1 MDGIINV
8 YKEKGFTSH
17 DVVAKLRGILRM
29 KKIGHTGTLDPAAEG
44 VLPVC
49 LGKGTRLCDMLTDKT
64 KTYRAVLLLGQET
77 DTQDTTG
84 VVQAEYPVHVT
95 EEEVRK
101 AIVSFLGDYMQIPPM
116 YSALKV
122 NGKKLYELA
131 RQGKEVERQAR
142 PVQILDIQIESIDL
156 PRATFFVTCSKGT
169 YIRTLCYDIGRKL
182 GCGGCMESLLRT
194 RVDRFELKDSLTL
207 SQIEKLRDEGRVEEA
222 VVPVEGVFLRLPALV
237 TKPGDGDKL
246 VHNGNP
252 FPAELAEAE
261 DCDLSVE
268 FGAGSDCAA
277 EPAGQR
283 LSAAWLRQWQTV
295 SMASAS
301 TTANITSSEST
312 ATAKKSGAIS
322 RRKYFLGETSYEGN
336 YRDQGVL
343 YRRTNRGN
351 YRKI

>member
-84 VVQAEYPVHVT
+84 LVQAEYPVNVT
-95 EEEVRK
+95 EEEVRE
-101 AIVSFLGDYMQIPPM
+101 AILSFLGDYMQIPPM

-156 PRATFFVTCSKGT
+156 PRATFSVTCSKGT

-194 RVDRFELKDSLTL
+194 RVDRFKLEDSLTL
-207 SQIEKLRDEGRVEEA
+207 SQIEKLRDEGRVEEV
-222 VVPVEGVFLRLPALV
+222 VVPVEGVFLGLPALV

-252 FPAELAEAE
+252 FPAELAVEE
-261 DCDLSVE
+261 NCDPPAGS
-268 FGAGSDCAA
+268 GAGSDGSAKLAA
-277 EPAGQR
+277 SVADRFEGVR
-283 LSAAWLRQWQTV
+283 V
-295 SMASAS
+295 YD
-301 TTANITSSEST
+301 SEHHFIGVYRYSEE
-312 ATAKKSGAIS
+312 K
-322 RRKYFLGETSYEGN
+322 RRYQPQKIFLGGN
-336 YRDQGVL
+336 
-343 YRRTNRGN
+343 
-351 YRKI
+351 